1 MSVHVRRLAAAM
13 LALVLLGLVGCSS
26 SDDGGSDGS
35 SGGGI
40 AATVK
45 DFEISLGADQ
55 AQAGSVE
62 FDIHNDGPSTHEFV
76 VFKTDLDGDELPVE
90 GGEVNEDASELESM
104 GEQEDIASGSDTT
117 LSVDL
122 QPGHYVII
130 CNITGHYEAGMHTEL
145 TVS

>member
-1 MSVHVRRLAAAM
+1 
-13 LALVLLGLVGCSS
+13 
-26 SDDGGSDGS
+26 
-35 SGGGI
+35 
-40 AATVK
+40 
-45 DFEISLGADQ
+45 
-55 AQAGSVE
+55 
-62 FDIHNDGPSTHEFV
+62 
-76 VFKTDLDGDELPVE
+76 
-90 GGEVNEDASELESM
+90 M